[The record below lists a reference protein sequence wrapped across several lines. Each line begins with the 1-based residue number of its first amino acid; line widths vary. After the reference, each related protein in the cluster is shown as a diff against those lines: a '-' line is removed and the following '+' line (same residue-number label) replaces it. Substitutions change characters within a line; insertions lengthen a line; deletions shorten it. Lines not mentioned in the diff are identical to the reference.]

1 MTDSIRSLAE
11 GFDVIGDAQW
21 RTMAETALKG
31 APLDRL
37 VRKTLDGVARGPL
50 FTRSDLEKVGP
61 LPAPGAAPYLRG
73 LTAER
78 DPYMPWGIHN
88 MDCQEIATS

>member
-11 GFDVIGDAQW
+11 GFEAISDAQW
-21 RTMAETALKG
+21 RALAETALKG

-61 LPAPGAAPYLRG
+61 LPAPGASDAYVK
-73 LTAER
+73 
-78 DPYMPWGIHN
+78 
-88 MDCQEIATS
+88 